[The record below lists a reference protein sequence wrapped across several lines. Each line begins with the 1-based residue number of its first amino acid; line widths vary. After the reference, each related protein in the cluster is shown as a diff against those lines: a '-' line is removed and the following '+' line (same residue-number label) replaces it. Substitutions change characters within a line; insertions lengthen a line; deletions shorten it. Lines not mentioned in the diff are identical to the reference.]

1 MNRTYKYRKVFYGN
15 EKTPLLVTK
24 NILQFEKV
32 NIDRII
38 YPISI
43 SDTELIFNYN
53 ENCINILDYIIQKGK
68 LDINEIIN
76 LTILIGNLLADIN
89 SNGYIVGS
97 IDLEDICF
105 DINRKE
111 NIKLR
116 QTRPLFSLKNKLNDF
131 DYYPGMIKISQI
143 NYGSYNNL
151 SYRSD
156 VQLLGRIF
164 IKLVTNRNIDSYEE
178 LRYIAYNIRLF
189 RRDIPVEMQRFI
201 DKVTNIYP
209 ENMYENV
216 LDAISDLKTIIR
228 YINSKKK
235 NSINDV
241 ITYSYISDAGR
252 GKIEKELKRGIVK
265 NINQDR
271 CRVYEVDNKVFAFIA
286 DGVSNCTYGSGYN
299 AAKFVEEVCEEVIN
313 AKLENINTKEDAFY
327 LYKEIVEKSNTRI
340 LNYININYELI
351 ENNDIMSTTF
361 LGALIIDNK
370 LYIASIGDSRAYLIN
385 EFINSVLT
393 IDDNLGNRMISENI
407 SWNGYKSIHK
417 KSTLTNVIGNI
428 NGKIR
433 FDFEEF
439 EITNGDILV
448 MCSDGLTNYIADIID
463 MNDDWKTQEKLTQ
476 TILEGINKNYNISR
490 INFDLVDIANNNG
503 GLDNISSIL
512 IQL

>member
-201 DKVTNIYP
+201 DKVTN
-209 ENMYENV
+209 
-216 LDAISDLKTIIR
+216 
-228 YINSKKK
+228 
-235 NSINDV
+235 
-241 ITYSYISDAGR
+241 
-252 GKIEKELKRGIVK
+252 
-265 NINQDR
+265 
-271 CRVYEVDNKVFAFIA
+271 
-286 DGVSNCTYGSGYN
+286 
-299 AAKFVEEVCEEVIN
+299 
-313 AKLENINTKEDAFY
+313 
-327 LYKEIVEKSNTRI
+327 
-340 LNYININYELI
+340 
-351 ENNDIMSTTF
+351 DI
-361 LGALIIDNK
+361 
-370 LYIASIGDSRAYLIN
+370 
-385 EFINSVLT
+385 
-393 IDDNLGNRMISENI
+393 
-407 SWNGYKSIHK
+407 
-417 KSTLTNVIGNI
+417 
-428 NGKIR
+428 
-433 FDFEEF
+433 
-439 EITNGDILV
+439 
-448 MCSDGLTNYIADIID
+448 
-463 MNDDWKTQEKLTQ
+463 
-476 TILEGINKNYNISR
+476 EGIRTI
-490 INFDLVDIANNNG
+490 
-503 GLDNISSIL
+503 
-512 IQL
+512 